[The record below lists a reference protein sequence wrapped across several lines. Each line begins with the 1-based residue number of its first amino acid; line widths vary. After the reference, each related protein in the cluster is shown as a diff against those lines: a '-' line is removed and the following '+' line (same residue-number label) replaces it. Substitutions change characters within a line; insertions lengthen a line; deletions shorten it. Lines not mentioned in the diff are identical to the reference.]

1 MVLSVKMALRQ
12 RSRENEEN
20 PTYSESFGAD
30 HDVGAAGAER
40 TAKLCGR
47 DDNSKYYG
55 RGERFC
61 GDR

>member
-1 MVLSVKMALRQ
+1 MVLSVKMALEQ
-12 RSRENEEN
+12 RSRGNEKN

-55 RGERFC
+55 RGEQFC